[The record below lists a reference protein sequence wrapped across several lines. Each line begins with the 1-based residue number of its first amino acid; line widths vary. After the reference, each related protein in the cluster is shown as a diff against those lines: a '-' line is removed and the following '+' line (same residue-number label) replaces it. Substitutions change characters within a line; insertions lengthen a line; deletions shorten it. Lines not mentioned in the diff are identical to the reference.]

1 MAWRTKGIALC
12 DTLKNSQSLEN
23 CVLLYYIGITHFMEV
38 NMASKRKKTTKVKTA
53 DKKMK
58 FKVPKD
64 IGGVKIPKELRREG
78 DKLIDAIRF
87 AITSQATAAAFTA
100 LSRLNTNPNRD
111 RGVH

>member
-1 MAWRTKGIALC
+1 MPRHA
-12 DTLKNSQSLEN
+12 
-23 CVLLYYIGITHFMEV
+23 VLYRHYTNHKEP
-38 NMASKRKKTTKVKTA
+38 NMAGKGKKAAKAKAA

-78 DKLIDAIRF
+78 DKLIEAIRF

-111 RGVH
+111 RGCADR

>member
-1 MAWRTKGIALC
+1 MPYAA
-12 DTLKNSQSLEN
+12 
-23 CVLLYYIGITHFMEV
+23 VLYGHNTVIKEP
-38 NMASKRKKTTKVKTA
+38 NMAGKGKKASKAKSS

-78 DKLIDAIRF
+78 DKLIEAIRF

>member
-1 MAWRTKGIALC
+1 MPRAA
-12 DTLKNSQSLEN
+12 
-23 CVLLYYIGITHFMEV
+23 VLYQHYTMRKDPK
-38 NMASKRKKTTKVKTA
+38 MASKSKKASKAKAA
-53 DKKMK
+53 DKKVK

-78 DKLIDAIRF
+78 DKLIEAIRF

-111 RGVH
+111 RGCADR

>member
-1 MAWRTKGIALC
+1 MAGKG
-12 DTLKNSQSLEN
+12 
-23 CVLLYYIGITHFMEV
+23 
-38 NMASKRKKTTKVKTA
+38 KKAAKAKAA

-78 DKLIDAIRF
+78 DKLIEAIRF

-100 LSRLNTNPNRD
+100 LSRLNTNPNRNRGCAD
-111 RGVH
+111 R

>member
-1 MAWRTKGIALC
+1 MAHIA
-12 DTLKNSQSLEN
+12 
-23 CVLLYYIGITHFMEV
+23 VLYQHYTTYKEP
-38 NMASKRKKTTKVKTA
+38 NMAGKDKKASKAKTNE
-53 DKKMK
+53 KKMK

-78 DKLIDAIRF
+78 DKLIEAIRF

-111 RGVH
+111 RDRGCTDR

>member
-1 MAWRTKGIALC
+1 MPHTAVLYRH
-12 DTLKNSQSLEN
+12 DTVIKEP
-23 CVLLYYIGITHFMEV
+23 
-38 NMASKRKKTTKVKTA
+38 NMAGKGKKASKAKAA

-78 DKLIDAIRF
+78 DKLIEAIRF

>member
-1 MAWRTKGIALC
+1 MAGKG
-12 DTLKNSQSLEN
+12 
-23 CVLLYYIGITHFMEV
+23 
-38 NMASKRKKTTKVKTA
+38 KKAEKAKAA

-78 DKLIDAIRF
+78 DKLIEAIRF

-100 LSRLNTNPNRD
+100 LSRLNTKPNRNHGCAD
-111 RGVH
+111 R

>member
-1 MAWRTKGIALC
+1 MAGKG
-12 DTLKNSQSLEN
+12 
-23 CVLLYYIGITHFMEV
+23 
-38 NMASKRKKTTKVKTA
+38 KKAAKAKAA

-58 FKVPKD
+58 LKVPKD

-78 DKLIDAIRF
+78 DKLIEAIRF

-111 RGVH
+111 RGCADR

>member
-1 MAWRTKGIALC
+1 MSGK
-12 DTLKNSQSLEN
+12 
-23 CVLLYYIGITHFMEV
+23 
-38 NMASKRKKTTKVKTA
+38 SKKAAKTA
-53 DKKMK
+53 KAKGSARKMK

-100 LSRLNTNPNRD
+100 LSRLNTKPNRD
-111 RGVH
+111 HGMH

>member
-1 MAWRTKGIALC
+1 
-12 DTLKNSQSLEN
+12 
-23 CVLLYYIGITHFMEV
+23 
-38 NMASKRKKTTKVKTA
+38 MASKGKKASKAKLS
-53 DKKMK
+53 DKKVK

-78 DKLIDAIRF
+78 NKLIEAIRF

-111 RGVH
+111 RGCTDR

>member
-1 MAWRTKGIALC
+1 MAGKG
-12 DTLKNSQSLEN
+12 KK
-23 CVLLYYIGITHFMEV
+23 
-38 NMASKRKKTTKVKTA
+38 ASKAKLDTKKV
-53 DKKMK
+53 K

-78 DKLIDAIRF
+78 NKLIEAIRF

-111 RGVH
+111 RCCTYR

>member
-1 MAWRTKGIALC
+1 MAHIAVLYQHYTVYEEPKMANKG
-12 DTLKNSQSLEN
+12 KK
-23 CVLLYYIGITHFMEV
+23 
-38 NMASKRKKTTKVKTA
+38 ASKAKAANKKV
-53 DKKMK
+53 K

-78 DKLIDAIRF
+78 DKLIEAIRF

-111 RGVH
+111 RGCADR

>member
-1 MAWRTKGIALC
+1 MPHTAVLYRH
-12 DTLKNSQSLEN
+12 DTVIKEP
-23 CVLLYYIGITHFMEV
+23 
-38 NMASKRKKTTKVKTA
+38 NMAGKGKKASKAKAA
-53 DKKMK
+53 DKKVK

-78 DKLIDAIRF
+78 DKLIEAIRF

-100 LSRLNTNPNRD
+100 LSRLNTNPTRD